1 MLQPEVK
8 HASAGYGVSCPPMET
23 MGDRIR
29 ALRLSKG
36 WTQQDLADRLTAR
49 GATVTFSAVSQWERG
64 ETENIKLKLFLA
76 LVEELGTTH
85 EYLVHGPSD
94 PTSRDST
101 GRFRRL
107 RPVGG
112 SGSKP

>member
-1 MLQPEVK
+1 MGEFQLQHTQGGGTLK
-8 HASAGYGVSCPPMET
+8 YPPMET

-29 ALRLSKG
+29 FLRESKS
-36 WTQQDLADRLTAR
+36 WTQTQLAERLTAR
-49 GATVTFSAVSQWERG
+49 GAPVTFSAVSQWERG
-64 ETENIKLKLFLA
+64 ETANIKLPAFLA

-94 PTSRDST
+94 PSSRDST
-101 GRFRRL
+101 GRFRRP
-107 RPVGG
+107 RFGG